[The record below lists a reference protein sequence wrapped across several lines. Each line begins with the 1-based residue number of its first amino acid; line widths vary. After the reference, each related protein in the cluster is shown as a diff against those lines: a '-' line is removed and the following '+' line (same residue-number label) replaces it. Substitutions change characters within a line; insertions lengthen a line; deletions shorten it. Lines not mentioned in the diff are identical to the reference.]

1 MTTGGVHTIVSNEN
15 IVNKC
20 KQQSVLHWI
29 QVWNKSTKLV
39 INRFIELTINPKMS
53 SNYDKPLITSKL
65 FKTIS

>member
-1 MTTGGVHTIVSNEN
+1 LTTGGVHTIGENEN

-20 KQQSVLHWI
+20 KQQSVLHSI
-29 QVWNKSTKLV
+29 EASNKSTKLV
-39 INRFIELTINPKMS
+39 INRFIQLTINPKMS